1 MEWLSTK
8 IDNMLDWLGA
18 AFLSLLTGLLDFL
31 KDIVVWVLD
40 GILSALVALIE
51 LIPVP
56 GFMSGGLTGLFSA
69 LPQSLV
75 YLLVETGLVAG
86 LAVVGAGVAFNLT
99 RKIVTLGQW

>member
-8 IDNMLDWLGA
+8 IDNMLAWLGA
-18 AFLSLLTGLLDFL
+18 AFLSLLNGLLEFL
-31 KDIVVWVLD
+31 KDILVWALN
-40 GILSALVALIE
+40 GILTAIVALIE

-56 GFMSGGLTGLFSA
+56 SFMTGGLTGLFSA
-69 LPQSLV
+69 LPQSLI

-99 RKIVTLGQW
+99 RKIATLGQW